1 MIKIAITGKI
11 GSGKST
17 ALSYFKRAGN
27 FAISSDLI
35 IKSIYENE
43 ETRSQ
48 LLKKLGIE
56 KKNYKEVIIEK
67 IKDPLFNYKLKK
79 AIYPIMGR
87 LRSKKIPTFVTKKNI
102 FFELPLLYDEKL

>member
-56 KKNYKEVIIEK
+56 KK
-67 IKDPLFNYKLKK
+67 KL
-79 AIYPIMGR
+79 
-87 LRSKKIPTFVTKKNI
+87 
-102 FFELPLLYDEKL
+102 